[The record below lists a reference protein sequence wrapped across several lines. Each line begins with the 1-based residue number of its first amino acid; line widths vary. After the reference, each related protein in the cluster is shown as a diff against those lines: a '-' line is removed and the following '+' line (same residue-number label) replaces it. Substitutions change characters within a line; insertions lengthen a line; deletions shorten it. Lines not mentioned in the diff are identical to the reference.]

1 MENDERFEAMADACL
16 KAHEAVA
23 ELGTPAMLAMT
34 RALLWQV
41 GQELAQRE
49 ERRKEMLRYAKASE
63 KKDLATVRMTTPYAR
78 KYDGDEAHH
87 CR

>member
-1 MENDERFEAMADACL
+1 MEDDERFNAMAEACL

-23 ELGTPAMLAMT
+23 DMGTPAMVAMT

-49 ERRKEMLRYAKASE
+49 ARREQMLHQTEAEERRDAS
-63 KKDLATVRMTTPYAR
+63 KRF
-78 KYDGDEAHH
+78 
-87 CR
+87 

>member
-1 MENDERFEAMADACL
+1 MEDDERFNAMAEACL

-23 ELGTPAMLAMT
+23 DMGTPAMIAMT

-49 ERRKEMLRYAKASE
+49 ERQ
-63 KKDLATVRMTTPYAR
+63 KDRRHAAQTGQR
-78 KYDGDEAHH
+78 
-87 CR
+87 

>member
-1 MENDERFEAMADACL
+1 MEDDERFNAMAEACL

-23 ELGTPAMLAMT
+23 DMGTPAMVAMT

-49 ERRKEMLRYAKASE
+49 ARREQMLHQAEAEERRDAS
-63 KKDLATVRMTTPYAR
+63 KRL
-78 KYDGDEAHH
+78 
-87 CR
+87 

>member
-1 MENDERFEAMADACL
+1 MEDDERFNAMAEACL

-23 ELGTPAMLAMT
+23 DMGTPAMIAMT

-49 ERRKEMLRYAKASE
+49 ARREQMLHQTEAKERRDAS
-63 KKDLATVRMTTPYAR
+63 KRL
-78 KYDGDEAHH
+78 
-87 CR
+87 

>member
-1 MENDERFEAMADACL
+1 MEDDERFNAMAEACL

-23 ELGTPAMLAMT
+23 DVGTPAMLAMT

-49 ERRKEMLRYAKASE
+49 EQRKEMLRYADANLQRNNRPLPASE
-63 KKDLATVRMTTPYAR
+63 
-78 KYDGDEAHH
+78 
-87 CR
+87 

>member
-1 MENDERFEAMADACL
+1 MEDDERFGAMAEACL

-23 ELGTPAMLAMT
+23 DVGTPAMLAMT

-49 ERRKEMLRYAKASE
+49 EKRKELLRHADAKLQRDE
-63 KKDLATVRMTTPYAR
+63 RPLPTP
-78 KYDGDEAHH
+78 E
-87 CR
+87 

>member
-1 MENDERFEAMADACL
+1 MEDDERFTAMAEACL

-23 ELGTPAMLAMT
+23 DMGTPAMIAMT

-49 ERRKEMLRYAKASE
+49 ARREQMLYRAKAEERRDASE
-63 KKDLATVRMTTPYAR
+63 GL
-78 KYDGDEAHH
+78 
-87 CR
+87 

>member
-1 MENDERFEAMADACL
+1 MEDDERFEAMADACL

-23 ELGTPAMLAMT
+23 EIGTPAMLAMT

-49 ERRKEMLRYAKASE
+49 ERRKETLRYARASE
-63 KKDLATVRMTTPYAR
+63 MRDLRAARMAS
-78 KYDGDEAHH
+78 A
-87 CR
+87 